1 MRINDF
7 CSVFCER
14 LAGVSLS
21 VIFLFI
27 ISFRLSGQVHI
38 PPPPQR
44 PIVVNSTSQGL
55 SFGTFYHGPA
65 GGTITVTPAGGRT
78 STGSVIPI
86 LSGSYTPALFEISG
100 NPGTVVTILNGS
112 DVYLAGSNGGSLKL
126 TVGASLPTSP
136 FILNLPNPQK
146 TQLYLGGTLTIGNIS
161 ANPPGS
167 YSGTFVIIFN
177 QQ

>member
-1 MRINDF
+1 MRINDL
-7 CSVFCER
+7 CGAFCER
-14 LAGVSLS
+14 FAGLSLA
-21 VIFLFI
+21 VIFFFFI
-27 ISFRLSGQVHI
+27 SSRLSGQVHI

-55 SFGTFYHGPA
+55 SFGTFYHGST
-65 GGTITVTPAGGRT
+65 GGTITVTPAGART
-78 STGSVIPI
+78 STGSIVPI
-86 LSGSYTPALFEISG
+86 LSGTYTPALFEVAG

-126 TVGASLPTSP
+126 TVGASLPESP
-136 FILNLPNPQK
+136 FILSLPNPQK
-146 TQLYLGGTLTIGNIS
+146 TQLYIGGTLTIGNTS